1 MDYELLRNL
10 PKLELHCHL
19 DGSLSLEFL
28 KERLRQD
35 ISLSQI
41 QAGWECKN
49 LAEYLQKF
57 DLPLLA
63 LQNEEGLKGAGYD
76 LIRSVSKENVKYI
89 EVRFAPL
96 LSVHENLG
104 TKQVIESVLQG
115 LEQGKKEFQ
124 VEYNVIVCAM
134 RHHSLED
141 NLHMIRQAREFL
153 GEGVC
158 AADWQEMRQP
168 IR

>member
-57 DLPLLA
+57 DLPL
-63 LQNEEGLKGAGYD
+63 
-76 LIRSVSKENVKYI
+76 
-89 EVRFAPL
+89 
-96 LSVHENLG
+96 
-104 TKQVIESVLQG
+104 
-115 LEQGKKEFQ
+115 
-124 VEYNVIVCAM
+124 
-134 RHHSLED
+134 
-141 NLHMIRQAREFL
+141 
-153 GEGVC
+153 
-158 AADWQEMRQP
+158 
-168 IR
+168 